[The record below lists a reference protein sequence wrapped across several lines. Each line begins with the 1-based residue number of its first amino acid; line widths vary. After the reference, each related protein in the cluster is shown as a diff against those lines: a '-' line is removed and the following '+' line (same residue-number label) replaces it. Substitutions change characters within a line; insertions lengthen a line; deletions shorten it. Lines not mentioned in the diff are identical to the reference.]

1 MAAAAYKVAMKV
13 INSAGQSRS
22 IPLTASDVNAAFWVF
37 PSGGVEMQLSSLPC
51 VIADVIYS
59 AAGTDT
65 SSVSLFVNG
74 IDSGIRLFNAAN
86 LGTVYDRQVKT
97 CPIQIPAGALVRFVQ
112 NT

>member
-1 MAAAAYKVAMKV
+1 MAAAYKVAMKV
-13 INSAGQSRS
+13 VNAQGQTRS
-22 IPLTASDVNAAFWVF
+22 IPLTASDVNAAYWIF
-37 PSGGVEMQLSSLPC
+37 PSGGSELQLSSVPS

-65 SSVSLFVNG
+65 SSVSVYING
-74 IDSGIRLFNAAN
+74 IDSGIKLFNAAN

-97 CPIQIPAGALVRFVQ
+97 CPIQIPAGALVRFIQ